1 MVSIIVKHLKNGIQW
16 IVFLFIVGS
25 AIGSACAF
33 FLWSLDEVTHIRWT
47 HPWLLYGLPLGGLLV
62 ALLYHHYGAS
72 VEGGTNLILDEIH
85 QPGGGIPKR
94 MTPFVLFGTLLTHL
108 CGGSVGREGTAVQM
122 GGSIA
127 SAFAR
132 FLKFKDRK
140 LRILLMSGIAAGF
153 AGVFGTPLAGAIF
166 AVEVLA
172 IGKIQWNILLPSLI
186 AAYIGDWA
194 CSAWH
199 IHHTQYSVS
208 SHIPFN
214 FTYIDFVVKVLLAS
228 ILFGGTAKLFSEL
241 THFTQS
247 YFKRIITI
255 PYLRPFFGGM
265 IVIGLTYWVGTQD
278 YLGLGVS
285 NPNPHSVSILTAFY
299 EHLPPW
305 AWLLKLL
312 FTVVSIGSGFK
323 GGEVTPLFF
332 IGATLGNAIAWAL
345 NAPPDIFAALGFI
358 AVFAAAVNTPL
369 ACTLMGIELF
379 GPENGLYFALS
390 CFLAFVFSGHSGIY
404 LSQKITKPKPFTKHS
419 FEDTGLRAL
428 QERKRIK
435 GKPLI

>member
-1 MVSIIVKHLKNGIQW
+1 LFKHLKNATQW
-16 IVFLFIVGS
+16 IFWLFIVAS

-33 FLWSLDEVTHIRWT
+33 FLWSLYEVTHIRWAY
-47 HPWLLYGLPLGGLLV
+47 PWLLYGLPLGGLLV

-94 MTPFVLFGTLLTHL
+94 MTPLVLLGTLIAHL
-108 CGGSVGREGTAVQM
+108 FGGSVGREGTAVQM

-132 FLKFKDRK
+132 FLKFKDSK

-172 IGKIQWNILLPSLI
+172 IGKTQWNALLSCLI

-194 CSAWH
+194 CSVWH
-199 IHHTQYSVS
+199 IHHTQYVVS
-208 SHIPFN
+208 SYIVPNLNH
-214 FTYIDFVVKVLLAS
+214 IDFVVKVLLAS
-228 ILFGGTAKLFSEL
+228 ILFGLTSKLFSEF
-241 THFTQS
+241 THNTQY
-247 YFKRIITI
+247 YFKRIIPI
-255 PYLRPFFGGM
+255 PYLRPFVGGLM
-265 IVIGLTYWVGTQD
+265 VIGLTYCVGTHD
-278 YLGLGVS
+278 YLGLGIS
-285 NPNPHSVSILTAFY
+285 NPNPYGVSILKAFHD
-299 EHLPPW
+299 HLPPW

-312 FTVVSIGSGFK
+312 FTVITIGSGFK

-332 IGATLGNAIAWAL
+332 IGATLGNALAWAL

-358 AVFAAAVNTPL
+358 AVFAAAANTPL
-369 ACTLMGIELF
+369 ACTVMGIELF

-404 LSQKITKPKPFTKHS
+404 LSQKIAKPKLFTKHS
-419 FEDTGLRAL
+419 FEDTGLRDV
-428 QERKRIK
+428 QERKRLK
-435 GKPLI
+435 GKPQI